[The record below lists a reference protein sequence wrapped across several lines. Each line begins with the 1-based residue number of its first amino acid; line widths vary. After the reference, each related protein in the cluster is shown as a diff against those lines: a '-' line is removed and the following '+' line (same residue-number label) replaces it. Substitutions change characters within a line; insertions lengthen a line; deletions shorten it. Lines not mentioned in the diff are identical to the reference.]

1 MFDACVSAAS
11 TLANSPHPA
20 GMSLQHISIISP
32 VVLAGQASHILEA
45 AIDVPSGSMQL
56 ASVGSKHAP
65 KPAPAQ
71 LHCSCTVAKV
81 EQASAVAGQS
91 TAPPASGMSAGRYCM
106 ASGLRC
112 ATHYPRQLVQLPAVG
127 CIAVPGSAQLSGHS
141 MHPGR
146 SDAVLHLSAAWLI
159 TAGPLQIPV
168 GLSALAVQG
177 AESGKGC
184 GWIYPIAAPASNGGT
199 AAGPVFDFCLK
210 EEQQAL
216 FHASCLEVREV
227 RGAALASSS
236 TAAQLASLD
245 SLVYEVQ
252 WQVASQ
258 HRMSPLSRRQATTR
272 ENHAGAWSVVH
283 DGHVGSM
290 CSAPDSALHCFA
302 AGIRNAAGVT
312 GVVTN
317 GLELLQ
323 QRLAGSCTLQI
334 VASAGTVPSLT
345 GAGSAMPAAASA
357 SLEALAKVAAA
368 EGGSDVLCSGRVD
381 DAAPVAAAIPA
392 VDPFGTAAVG
402 GSLLQAKLLRHPLR
416 VLPANSHLL
425 PVPRGSLANLKLEMH
440 ASEIPAPG
448 TVKVR
453 AADGIC
459 YMPSTWANSTGLLL
473 SCLPLLT
480 THCSCVCARWVSTS
494 VMC

>member
-11 TLANSPHPA
+11 TLANSPHPG

-91 TAPPASGMSAGRYCM
+91 TAPPASGMSAGRYCV

-146 SDAVLHLSAAWLI
+146 SDAVLHLSAAWI
-159 TAGPLQIPV
+159 IAAAPLQIPV

-184 GWIYPIAAPASNGGT
+184 GWIHPTAALASNGGT

-216 FHASCLEVREV
+216 FHASCLEVREM
-227 RGAALASSS
+227 RGKALASPS

-252 WQVASQ
+252 WQAAWPHNTVSAYEQRRAHQQAS
-258 HRMSPLSRRQATTR
+258 SPLFSLTQHDAAWQDVRTAERVSLRSAYHSGQAT
-272 ENHAGAWSVVH
+272 WQ
-283 DGHVGSM
+283 
-290 CSAPDSALHCFA
+290 CA
-302 AGIRNAAGVT
+302 A
-312 GVVTN
+312 
-317 GLELLQ
+317 Q
-323 QRLAGSCTLQI
+323 
-334 VASAGTVPSLT
+334 TV
-345 GAGSAMPAAASA
+345 
-357 SLEALAKVAAA
+357 
-368 EGGSDVLCSGRVD
+368 
-381 DAAPVAAAIPA
+381 
-392 VDPFGTAAVG
+392 
-402 GSLLQAKLLRHPLR
+402 LLQAVAAQAGLGSAVHLATHASQPVAHTPAGCDAVRCGGESSGYGVQSMLR
-416 VLPANSHLL
+416 VAAMELGMVQWSASDADLFCPRSRLATSSRRVY
-425 PVPRGSLANLKLEMH
+425 VPQHSAGAAVHHSE
-440 ASEIPAPG
+440 ASP
-448 TVKVR
+448 
-453 AADGIC
+453 
-459 YMPSTWANSTGLLL
+459 
-473 SCLPLLT
+473 
-480 THCSCVCARWVSTS
+480 
-494 VMC
+494 

>member
-11 TLANSPHPA
+11 TLANSPHPG

-91 TAPPASGMSAGRYCM
+91 TAPPASGMSAGRYCV

-146 SDAVLHLSAAWLI
+146 SDAVLHLSAAWI
-159 TAGPLQIPV
+159 IAAAPLQIPV

-184 GWIYPIAAPASNGGT
+184 GWIHPTAALASNGGT

-216 FHASCLEVREV
+216 FHASCLEVREM
-227 RGAALASSS
+227 RGKALASPS

-252 WQVASQ
+252 WQAAWPHNTVSAYEQRRAHQQAS
-258 HRMSPLSRRQATTR
+258 SPLFSLTQHDAAWQDVRTAERVSLRSAYHSGQAT
-272 ENHAGAWSVVH
+272 WQ
-283 DGHVGSM
+283 
-290 CSAPDSALHCFA
+290 CA
-302 AGIRNAAGVT
+302 AQTV
-312 GVVTN
+312 
-317 GLELLQ
+317 LLCI
-323 QRLAGSCTLQI
+323 STTIHPC
-334 VASAGTVPSLT
+334 
-345 GAGSAMPAAASA
+345 
-357 SLEALAKVAAA
+357 
-368 EGGSDVLCSGRVD
+368 
-381 DAAPVAAAIPA
+381 
-392 VDPFGTAAVG
+392 
-402 GSLLQAKLLRHPLR
+402 LLQAL
-416 VLPANSHLL
+416 SSC
-425 PVPRGSLANLKLEMH
+425 G
-440 ASEIPAPG
+440 
-448 TVKVR
+448 
-453 AADGIC
+453 
-459 YMPSTWANSTGLLL
+459 MPSPIGLGLKCRPLWLSIFPPYLHWPALWPKKLHRSASATTVHLWLPRPASAVTGA
-473 SCLPLLT
+473 CAQVRGPACPL
-480 THCSCVCARWVSTS
+480 
-494 VMC
+494 

>member
-1 MFDACVSAAS
+1 MHNAS
-11 TLANSPHPA
+11 TSMLPAAAGQTDGAQLYKCQQPEAYISHPA
-20 GMSLQHISIISP
+20 
-32 VVLAGQASHILEA
+32 VLDA
-45 AIDVPSGSMQL
+45 ATHTAPAVSGS
-56 ASVGSKHAP
+56 
-65 KPAPAQ
+65 
-71 LHCSCTVAKV
+71 
-81 EQASAVAGQS
+81 
-91 TAPPASGMSAGRYCM
+91 
-106 ASGLRC
+106 
-112 ATHYPRQLVQLPAVG
+112 
-127 CIAVPGSAQLSGHS
+127 LS
-141 MHPGR
+141 
-146 SDAVLHLSAAWLI
+146 SDINARR
-159 TAGPLQIPV
+159 TRIPV
-168 GLSALAVQG
+168 GVHAFVALNRRS
-177 AESGKGC
+177 SGIKHHSLQQWCRGVV
-184 GWIYPIAAPASNGGT
+184 NGFDTSGT
-199 AAGPVFDFCLK
+199 
-210 EEQQAL
+210 
-216 FHASCLEVREV
+216 
-227 RGAALASSS
+227 ALASF
-236 TAAQLASLD
+236 TAGCSGSGVIVISGLQAREARRAAAAAAIYTAD
-245 SLVYEVQ
+245 NGRLVYEVQ

-368 EGGSDVLCSGRVD
+368 EVGSDVLCSGRVD
-381 DAAPVAAAIPA
+381 CAAPAAATVPA

-453 AADGIC
+453 AADGVC